1 MNVKLVFLAESCKLE
16 VENFQKHKFLYFSTF
31 RHAFRCN
38 LSLRAKRSNP
48 KFLPAITGFPLQS
61 WLKFTNSFS
70 FHFSKLPRQNFLQKF
85 CHPFKEGEF
94 FTFSTLKTID
104 ARFARAKKHLQNLS
118 LPDFR
123 DKLYGTQPQNA
134 IFFYK
139 PFVPTEHFFENCF
152 IIKLFSPKF
161 KFYPIFSNFN
171 K

>member
-1 MNVKLVFLAESCKLE
+1 MTSRDLSKKYKVG
-16 VENFQKHKFLYFSTF
+16 NFFSTF
-31 RHAFRCN
+31 FVAHVLIFFHFSTRFPH
-38 LSLRAKRSNP
+38 SLFKNFLRKIFKRAQ
-48 KFLPAITGFPLQS
+48 TMLQS
-61 WLKFTNSFS
+61 WLKFTGSFS

-123 DKLYGTQPQNA
+123 DKLYGAQPQNA
-134 IFFYK
+134 LFFYK
-139 PFVPTEHFFENCF
+139 PFIPTEHFFENCF

-161 KFYPIFSNFN
+161 KFYPIFSKFN

>member
-118 LPDFR
+118 LLRSSTSKRTIF
-123 DKLYGTQPQNA
+123 LQTFFSYGT
-134 IFFYK
+134 FFL
-139 PFVPTEHFFENCF
+139 
-152 IIKLFSPKF
+152 KLF
-161 KFYPIFSNFN
+161 YNQNIFSKIQILSNIF
-171 K
+171 

>member
-61 WLKFTNSFS
+61 WLKFTGSFS

-118 LPDFR
+118 LLRSSTSKRTIF
-123 DKLYGTQPQNA
+123 LQTFCSYGT
-134 IFFYK
+134 
-139 PFVPTEHFFENCF
+139 FFENHF
-152 IIKLFSPKF
+152 LEVIT
-161 KFYPIFSNFN
+161 
-171 K
+171 

>member
-1 MNVKLVFLAESCKLE
+1 M
-16 VENFQKHKFLYFSTF
+16 
-31 RHAFRCN
+31 
-38 LSLRAKRSNP
+38 
-48 KFLPAITGFPLQS
+48 LQS
-61 WLKFTNSFS
+61 WLKFTGSFS

-104 ARFARAKKHLQNLS
+104 ARFARVKKHLQNLS

-123 DKLYGTQPQNA
+123 DKLYWAQPQNA
-134 IFFYK
+134 LFFYK

-171 K
+171 KWKNHLHFYSFSALFLQWLKKENTPPQKM

>member
-61 WLKFTNSFS
+61 WLKFTGSFS
-70 FHFSKLPRQNFLQKF
+70 FHFSKLPRQIFLQKF

-118 LPDFR
+118 LLRSSTSKRNILLQTFCS
-123 DKLYGTQPQNA
+123 YGT
-134 IFFYK
+134 
-139 PFVPTEHFFENCF
+139 FFENHF
-152 IIKLFSPKF
+152 LEVIT
-161 KFYPIFSNFN
+161 
-171 K
+171 